1 MSEIEYIEMQQ
12 AALKKYKQALD
23 FFLTSV
29 ESKQQSVEI
38 REREMAEAD
47 GLDYTDN
54 QISMIVDKIIKDSP
68 LNINIKIAN
77 DKVSEAVKGNG

>member
-1 MSEIEYIEMQQ
+1 VSEIEYLEMQQ

-29 ESKQQSVEI
+29 ESKQQILEI
-38 REREMAEAD
+38 KEREMAAID
-47 GLDYTDN
+47 GLDYTDKE
-54 QISMIVDKIIKDSP
+54 ISMIVGKMIKDSP
-68 LNINIKIAN
+68 LNLNIKIAN

>member
-1 MSEIEYIEMQQ
+1 MQQ

-29 ESKQQSVEI
+29 ESKQQILEI
-38 REREMAEAD
+38 KEREMDAID
-47 GLDYTDN
+47 GLDYTDKE
-54 QISMIVDKIIKDSP
+54 ISMIVGKMIKDSP
-68 LNINIKIAN
+68 LNLNIKIAN

>member
-1 MSEIEYIEMQQ
+1 MQQ

-29 ESKQQSVEI
+29 ESKQRILEI
-38 REREMAEAD
+38 KEREMAAID
-47 GLDYTDN
+47 GLDYTDKE
-54 QISMIVDKIIKDSP
+54 ISMIVGKMIKDSP
-68 LNINIKIAN
+68 LNLNIKIAN

>member
-1 MSEIEYIEMQQ
+1 MQQ

-29 ESKQQSVEI
+29 ESKQQILEI
-38 REREMAEAD
+38 KEREMAAID
-47 GLDYTDN
+47 GLDYTDKE
-54 QISMIVDKIIKDSP
+54 ISMIVGKMIKDSP
-68 LNINIKIAN
+68 LNLNIKIAN